1 MQETFK
7 EIVSEISVR
16 KVEMKSKSKP
26 RLNLFENETDALF
39 SINSF
44 TSASEYWQHLN
55 SITARIK
62 LRIEAE
68 NERFQDLIGSLVF
81 LENLH
86 SDLRDIKSSYLP
98 ENNEIILGSIK
109 AEGLIKYR
117 FDNSHVETLKKKRCT
132 LPKFRERSSLLL
144 KTTS

>member
-7 EIVSEISVR
+7 EIVIEISVR

-26 RLNLFENETDALF
+26 RLNLFENETDALY

-68 NERFQDLIGSLVF
+68 NERFQDLISSLVF

>member
-1 MQETFK
+1 MHETFK

-26 RLNLFENETDALF
+26 RLNLFENETDSLF
-39 SINSF
+39 TINSF
-44 TSASEYWQHLN
+44 VSASDYWLHLN
-55 SITARIK
+55 EITARI
-62 LRIEAE
+62 RQSIENQ
-68 NERFQDLIGSLVF
+68 NERLMDLIASLDF

-109 AEGLIKYR
+109 VEGLIKYR
-117 FDNSHVETLKKKRCT
+117 FDISRVDALKKKHCILRRF
-132 LPKFRERSSLLL
+132 KEQ
-144 KTTS
+144 